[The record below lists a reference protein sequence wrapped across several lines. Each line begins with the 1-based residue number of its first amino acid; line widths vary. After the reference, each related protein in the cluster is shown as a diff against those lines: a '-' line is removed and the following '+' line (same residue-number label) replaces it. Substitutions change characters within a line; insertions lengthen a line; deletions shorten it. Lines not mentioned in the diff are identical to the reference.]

1 MKNQKDKH
9 FHIAFVQILVP
20 SYKLP
25 MFHGISNLPGIKLT
39 LFTGDRGP
47 TSLPKGKPV
56 WGIKHVPLQ
65 NTLFKIA
72 SFCIIW
78 QRKLN
83 KLLNPAQYDLVIL
96 PEGVLY
102 ISNYALII
110 RCLLKHTPFGFYSH
124 GYNHQRRKTWLSR
137 PLEILRKAVHR
148 LASVIVVYSDEGAK
162 HLIKNKHV
170 SPQKVFIALNTLNTS
185 DITNRISQ
193 IKQNEIL
200 KYRQSLGLP
209 NDGILLAYT
218 GRIEPIKNPD
228 WILYVVQRLLSEG
241 FHVHAIFIGSGSLLP
256 TLQKKVTQSP
266 SLLANA
272 VTFVGNLPID
282 EVDRYLACSDI
293 CVLPGVTGLAVV
305 HAFAAG
311 KPYVT
316 IESPHHGPEI
326 AYMQHNINGI
336 IAGPSQKEFFQAIKT
351 LVLAPNMR
359 QKLGQAALH
368 DAQNKLSMNQ
378 QIKGFQNAFEYI
390 ASQSIHK
397 HR

>member
-1 MKNQKDKH
+1 
-9 FHIAFVQILVP
+9 
-20 SYKLP
+20 
-25 MFHGISNLPGIKLT
+25 MFHGISNLSGIKLT
-39 LFTGDRGP
+39 LFAGDHGP
-47 TSLPKGKPV
+47 SSMPKGRPV
-56 WGIKHVPLQ
+56 WGIKHIPLH
-65 NTLFKIA
+65 NTFFTIA

-83 KLLNPAQYDLVIL
+83 KLLKPAQFNLVML

-102 ISNYALII
+102 ISNYALIV
-110 RCLLKHTPFGFYSH
+110 RCLLKRTPFGFYSH

-137 PLEILRKAVHR
+137 PLEMLRKAVHR

-228 WILYVVQRLLSEG
+228 WVLYIVQRLLSEG
-241 FHVHAIFIGSGSLLP
+241 FHAHAIFIGTGSLLP

-266 SLLANA
+266 SLSRAI
-272 VTFVGNLPID
+272 TFLGDLPID
-282 EVDRYLACSDI
+282 EVDQHLACTDI
-293 CVLPGVTGLAVV
+293 CVMPGMTGLAVV

-316 IESPHHGPEI
+316 IESPYHSPEI
-326 AYMQHNINGI
+326 AYIQHNINGI
-336 IAGPSQKEFFQAIKT
+336 IAGPSQEEFFQAVKT
-351 LVLAPNMR
+351 LVLDSNMR
-359 QKLGQAALH
+359 QRLGKAALH
-368 DAQNKLSMNQ
+368 DSRNKLSMER
-378 QIKGFQNAFEYI
+378 QIKGFQDAFEYI
-390 ASQSIHK
+390 ASQSSTHK